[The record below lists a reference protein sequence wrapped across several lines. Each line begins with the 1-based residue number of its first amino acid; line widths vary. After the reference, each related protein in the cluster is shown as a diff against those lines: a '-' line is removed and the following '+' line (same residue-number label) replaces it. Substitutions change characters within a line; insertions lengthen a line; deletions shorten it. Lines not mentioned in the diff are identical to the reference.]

1 MISFEYFR
9 PLQFVSSRSWVG
21 VRSDHTTVF
30 RKNCECMFY
39 HCMLSG
45 FYCALKSSSARKVSQ
60 TYGKC
65 SDFYI
70 FNRFLRF
77 FSQSFWAVQ
86 GVADI
91 RNTLNEK
98 MALVVAYAMAFVLLC
113 DRDRLREVLTL
124 MKMINFLTFLAV

>member
-39 HCMLSG
+39 HCMLSD

-70 FNRFLRF
+70 FNRYVSFLRVSGQF
-77 FSQSFWAVQ
+77 KEWL
-86 GVADI
+86 I
-91 RNTLNEK
+91 LE
-98 MALVVAYAMAFVLLC
+98 
-113 DRDRLREVLTL
+113 
-124 MKMINFLTFLAV
+124 IH